1 MEADMTTVEEVK
13 NAARKLNP
21 VDQLQLIQELLR
33 DLQQNYHQPT
43 HTIPA
48 SVRRVAPV
56 SDLAELAGDFWP
68 EDETA
73 DDINNFVAQQR
84 AADRTSDQ

>member
-1 MEADMTTVEEVK
+1 MTTVEEVR
-13 NAARKLNP
+13 NAARNLKP

-33 DLQQNYHQPT
+33 DLQQNYQQPSD
-43 HTIPA
+43 TIPPN
-48 SVRRVAPV
+48 VRRAAPV
-56 SDLAELAGDFWP
+56 GDLAEFAADFWP

-73 DDINNFVAQQR
+73 DDINDFVAQQR

>member
-1 MEADMTTVEEVK
+1 MTTVEEVRS
-13 NAARKLNP
+13 AARNLKP

-33 DLQQNYHQPT
+33 DLQQNYQQPADS
-43 HTIPA
+43 IPA
-48 SVRRVAPV
+48 NVRRTAPV
-56 SDLAELAGDFWP
+56 NDLAELAADFWP

-73 DDINNFVAQQR
+73 DDINDFVAQQR